1 MVITAVFDVCFHG
14 NGLSLYLFYVSK
26 VTDLFMLQD
35 FAETTMNEL
44 LGWYGYDKVDEG
56 DTEKLDLQQFAP
68 SAGRGENYHPSGG
81 RGENYAPSGGRNSVL
96 TPSEQRERDSSSRN
110 SVDSVG
116 QISSDGSSGTVGL
129 HSIRISTSQLAFYSH
144 KNNVRQHRYSLLTLY
159 SY

>member
-1 MVITAVFDVCFHG
+1 
-14 NGLSLYLFYVSK
+14 
-26 VTDLFMLQD
+26 
-35 FAETTMNEL
+35 MNEL

-81 RGENYAPSGGRNSVL
+81 RNSVL

-116 QISSDGSSGTVGL
+116 QISSDGSSGTVGY
-129 HSIRISTSQLAFYSH
+129 HYIRIHT
-144 KNNVRQHRYSLLTLY
+144 VR
-159 SY
+159 

>member
-1 MVITAVFDVCFHG
+1 MVIMAVFVLYFHG
-14 NGLSLYLFYVSK
+14 NGLSLYLLCVSM
-26 VTDLFMLQD
+26 VTDLTLCLQD

-68 SAGRGENYHPSGG
+68 SAGRGKNYT
-81 RGENYAPSGGRNSVL
+81 PSGGRNSVL
-96 TPSEQRERDSSSRN
+96 TPSEQRDSSSRN

-129 HSIRISTSQLAFYSH
+129 HSIRINTSQLTFHSYN
-144 KNNVRQHRYSLLTLY
+144 KNASQ
-159 SY
+159 

>member
-1 MVITAVFDVCFHG
+1 MATDYSYICGT
-14 NGLSLYLFYVSK
+14 SM
-26 VTDLFMLQD
+26 VTDVLLYLQD

-68 SAGRGENYHPSGG
+68 SSGRGENYTPSG
-81 RGENYAPSGGRNSVL
+81 RRNSVL

-116 QISSDGSSGTVGL
+116 QISSDGSTGTVG
-129 HSIRISTSQLAFYSH
+129 
-144 KNNVRQHRYSLLTLY
+144 
-159 SY
+159 

>member
-1 MVITAVFDVCFHG
+1 MVMEFSLHLLFVSMVTDFVAVFLCFHG
-14 NGLSLYLFYVSK
+14 DGFISLYLFSVSM
-26 VTDLFMLQD
+26 VTDVSLCLQD

-44 LGWYGYDKVDEG
+44 LGLYGYDKVDEG

-81 RGENYAPSGGRNSVL
+81 RGENYTPSGGRNSVL

-116 QISSDGSSGTVGL
+116 QISSDGSSGTVG
-129 HSIRISTSQLAFYSH
+129 
-144 KNNVRQHRYSLLTLY
+144 
-159 SY
+159 